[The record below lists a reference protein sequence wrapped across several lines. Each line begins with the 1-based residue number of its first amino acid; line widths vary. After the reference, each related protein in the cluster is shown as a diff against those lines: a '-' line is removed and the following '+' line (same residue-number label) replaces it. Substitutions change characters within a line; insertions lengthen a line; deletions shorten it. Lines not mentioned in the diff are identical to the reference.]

1 MKKAS
6 TQYFLIMSNIN
17 ITIVILLGG
26 LGTRLGELTATTPKP
41 LVQVD
46 DKPFL
51 DILLTDLIGNGFKKF
66 IFLVGYNS
74 DQIMQ
79 RYGDGH
85 KLGISIL
92 YSVESIPLGTY
103 GAIINSYHMLP
114 PTFILLNGDTFADV
128 KYNDF
133 IEFSESNKVYSI
145 ILSSKISSDKS
156 TKYNLL
162 VKENLVLGYGES
174 STGANRFDAGVYLIR
189 KKHLVK
195 KLGKENAKVDLS
207 VLFLHLINNACLK
220 TITCCNNFYDI
231 GTPARLKSFTR
242 SYE

>member
-1 MKKAS
+1 MD
-6 TQYFLIMSNIN
+6 
-17 ITIVILLGG
+17 ITVVILLGG
-26 LGTRLGELTATTPKP
+26 LGTRLGKLTVSTPKP

-51 DILLTDLIGNGFKKF
+51 DILLNRLIKDGFNKF

-74 DQIMQ
+74 EQIIK
-79 RYGDGH
+79 RYDDGS
-85 KLGISIL
+85 KLGISIT

-103 GAIINSYHMLP
+103 GAIINCYKLLP
-114 PTFILLNGDTFADV
+114 PNFLVINGDTYTDIIY
-128 KYNDF
+128 KDF
-133 IEFSESNKVYSI
+133 FEFSEINKDYSI
-145 ILSSKISSDKS
+145 ILSSKTSSDKS

-174 STGANRFDAGVYLIR
+174 YTGANRFDAGVYLIR

-220 TITCCNNFYDI
+220 TINCCNNFYDI